1 MQDKVALVTGGLR
14 GLGRAMTLGLAASG
28 YRVAAVGHILN
39 DIADIEDMADSL
51 KLRELIL
58 PLAADLRE
66 PKDCDEVIGKTLARF
81 GSVDILVNNAGLTFT
96 YIAPPRF
103 RRGTPQNFWQVS
115 DEIVENVIVTNFL
128 SADRMARR
136 VAPAMLEAG
145 WGRII
150 NVTTKLDTM
159 NRLGTHPYGASKA
172 ALEMATEVWA
182 KDAEGSGLTVNIVN
196 PGAGAGPQH
205 RGWWSVVRA
214 SREPSVSDKEALS
227 HIRYQADQM
236 PQQDQARGQRDD
248 HYRDVVALAWAIRA
262 AVKDDRHRQH
272 EEACTERSARFDQT
286 HPVYLVRGY
295 GRFTL
300 CPSAR
305 SRAIVEEMVT
315 ERQSSFAIFA
325 PSRSKD
331 RLGYSSQRFAG
342 DATVPVRVSCAPK
355 DVSCRSVVSLGTP
368 LDRTEGR
375 PAMLAIWVKVLVKPY
390 ERGRFLKAIEADAL
404 GSERDE
410 PGCMRFNVLQDAE
423 DQNV

>member
-51 KLRELIL
+51 KIRELIL

-66 PKDCDEVIGKTLARF
+66 PNDCDQVIGKTLARF

-96 YIAPPRF
+96 YIDPPRF

-115 DEIVENVIVTNFL
+115 DEIVENVIATNFL
-128 SADRMARR
+128 AADRMARR

-196 PGAGAGPQH
+196 PGAGANTPGMAVEMRDMSADGRAPKLVEPDEMVPPLLY
-205 RGWWSVVRA
+205 VVSREADKVNGYRFDANAWNPNLPPAEAAKAA
-214 SREPSVSDKEALS
+214 SRLAGFVL
-227 HIRYQADQM
+227 H
-236 PQQDQARGQRDD
+236 
-248 HYRDVVALAWAIRA
+248 HVA
-262 AVKDDRHRQH
+262 
-272 EEACTERSARFDQT
+272 
-286 HPVYLVRGY
+286 
-295 GRFTL
+295 
-300 CPSAR
+300 
-305 SRAIVEEMVT
+305 
-315 ERQSSFAIFA
+315 
-325 PSRSKD
+325 
-331 RLGYSSQRFAG
+331 
-342 DATVPVRVSCAPK
+342 
-355 DVSCRSVVSLGTP
+355 
-368 LDRTEGR
+368 
-375 PAMLAIWVKVLVKPY
+375 
-390 ERGRFLKAIEADAL
+390 
-404 GSERDE
+404 
-410 PGCMRFNVLQDAE
+410 
-423 DQNV
+423 